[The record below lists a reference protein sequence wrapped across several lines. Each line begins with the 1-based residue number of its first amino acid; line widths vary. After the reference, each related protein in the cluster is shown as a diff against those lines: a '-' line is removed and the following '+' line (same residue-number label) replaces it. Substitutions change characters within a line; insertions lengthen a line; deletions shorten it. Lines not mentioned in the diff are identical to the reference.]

1 MTAARRSR
9 RPLFVI
15 AAVGAALVTAI
26 FATVGD
32 GVEVEAATGVRAAIV
47 DHGHTL
53 VWALLTVAF
62 TIATVRGGWVR
73 PAGAVAVTAAIVYAV
88 FLFAVFLWP

>member
-1 MTAARRSR
+1 MTTARRPR

-32 GVEVEAATGVRAAIV
+32 GVEATSADPLPGFVI
-47 DHGHTL
+47 DHFHTL
-53 VWALLTVAF
+53 AWVLLAVAFGLAAFLGRWTRPSGWIALGSLASYAAFVATLLT
-62 TIATVRGGWVR
+62 TD
-73 PAGAVAVTAAIVYAV
+73 
-88 FLFAVFLWP
+88 